1 MGKKIGLAGGFSA
14 RYGTVTRRQ
23 YVEIVTGLRGKHECP
38 RCMFRTVKRWSVG
51 VWHCRK
57 CGYKFAGGAYTPRT
71 KLGEIAAR
79 ATRGL
84 MSPST
89 LSTELDS
96 LRAGAK
102 VAITV
107 TPQIKKTRTRRKKVV
122 TPEAEKI
129 AETILRSV
137 IPETQ
142 QTPGYRSST
151 RLEARGRVLT
161 MHIQAQDLVAL
172 RAASNSF
179 LRLVSASLRAIEVV
193 APFYRTRRI
202 QRSSGA

>member
-14 RYGTVTRRQ
+14 RYGTVGRRQ
-23 YVEIVTGLRGKHECP
+23 YVEIVTGLRAKHECP

-79 ATRGL
+79 ATSGL

-102 VAITV
+102 VAVTV
-107 TPQIKKTRTRRKKVV
+107 APIVRKTRTRRKK
-122 TPEAEKI
+122 A
-129 AETILRSV
+129 
-137 IPETQ
+137 
-142 QTPGYRSST
+142 
-151 RLEARGRVLT
+151 
-161 MHIQAQDLVAL
+161 
-172 RAASNSF
+172 
-179 LRLVSASLRAIEVV
+179 V
-193 APFYRTRRI
+193 APE
-202 QRSSGA
+202 SSEKTKESPSEEPKPASVAEAKPANQAVEEA

>member
-38 RCMFRTVKRWSVG
+38 RCMFSTVKRWSVG

-84 MSPST
+84 MSPSR

-102 VAITV
+102 VAVTV
-107 TPQIKKTRTRRKKVV
+107 VPQVKKTRARRRKPAAEAPEKV
-122 TPEAEKI
+122 EEKV
-129 AETILRSV
+129 E
-137 IPETQ
+137 EE
-142 QTPGYRSST
+142 TPGEE
-151 RLEARGRVLT
+151 EAP
-161 MHIQAQDLVAL
+161 AD
-172 RAASNSF
+172 N
-179 LRLVSASLRAIEVV
+179 
-193 APFYRTRRI
+193 
-202 QRSSGA
+202 

>member
-1 MGKKIGLAGGFSA
+1 MPRKIGLAGGFGA
-14 RYGTVTRRQ
+14 RYGTVARRQ
-23 YVEIVTGLRGKHECP
+23 YVEIVTGLRSKHECP

-57 CGYKFAGGAYTPRT
+57 CGYKFAGGAYTPTT

-102 VAITV
+102 VAAPIVVPTRK
-107 TPQIKKTRTRRKKVV
+107 PRTRRRKPAEV
-122 TPEAEKI
+122 TEATEEVKQEPAGEAEAKV
-129 AETILRSV
+129 EDES
-137 IPETQ
+137 Q
-142 QTPGYRSST
+142 
-151 RLEARGRVLT
+151 
-161 MHIQAQDLVAL
+161 
-172 RAASNSF
+172 
-179 LRLVSASLRAIEVV
+179 
-193 APFYRTRRI
+193 
-202 QRSSGA
+202 

>member
-102 VAITV
+102 VAVTV
-107 TPQIKKTRTRRKKVV
+107 VPQVKKTRTRRKKVV
-122 TPEAEKI
+122 APEAEKKAEEGRIEDPQPAPI
-129 AETILRSV
+129 ADA
-137 IPETQ
+137 
-142 QTPGYRSST
+142 
-151 RLEARGRVLT
+151 EAADQPVE
-161 MHIQAQDLVAL
+161 
-172 RAASNSF
+172 NS
-179 LRLVSASLRAIEVV
+179 
-193 APFYRTRRI
+193 
-202 QRSSGA
+202 